1 MDFAEKV
8 ERVAKSQRKTGNGG
22 KRGREPKERRQ
33 RAKEKSKQPKGKEGQ
48 GERELKTVC
57 WDPAL
62 PRCLKRSI
70 TGENISFRGFYDEQK
85 PLMIH
90 P

>member
-1 MDFAEKV
+1 M
-8 ERVAKSQRKTGNGG
+8 ERG
-22 KRGREPKERRQ
+22 
-33 RAKEKSKQPKGKEGQ
+33 KQPKGKEGQ
-48 GERELKTVC
+48 GEPELTTVC

-90 P
+90 PQFPLDVLSERSRLQWKTSMWCDSSLW